1 MARTARIESRRA
13 QLAAERARIQAEAKA
28 ALARLAE
35 QEAEADRELKAAKL
49 ADEKKV
55 RDQARVDDATRGELL
70 GRYLVRIR
78 DSDDRKLYDLV
89 VNALGPT
96 LRRNGQRALFGLE
109 PLPPSAAEPDDA
121 TGSGQDPTVNANGS
135 ATTTDSDSN
144 SDGTAAVATQQ
155 QQSSTSDQ
163 FANRDSG
170 DDAPD
175 LHSAASNESTLT
187 AVFAQP

>member
-35 QEAEADRELKAAKL
+35 QEAEADRQLKAAKL

-55 RDQARVDDATRGELL
+55 SDQARIDDTARAELL

-78 DSDDRKLYDLV
+78 DSDDRKLYDIV
-89 VNALGPT
+89 VNALAPT

-109 PLPPSAAEPDDA
+109 PLAPSAAEPDDA
-121 TGSGQDPTVNANGS
+121 AGGQDPTVNANGS
-135 ATTTDSDSN
+135 ATATELDPSGN
-144 SDGTAAVATQQ
+144 SDGTAVAAEQQ
-155 QQSSTSDQ
+155 TSVSDPIP
-163 FANRDSG
+163 NTDKN

-175 LHSAASNESTLT
+175 LHSSANESTLT
-187 AVFAQP
+187 AV